1 MCDETNEK
9 KAHKI
14 MKEFLSD
21 EIILENLDVNLL
33 RWFRMKQ
40 QICVECKETIKKL
53 ESRQFEGNVV
63 CLKCWNKKMYSC
75 DGFKS

>member
-1 MCDETNEK
+1 
-9 KAHKI
+9 
-14 MKEFLSD
+14 
-21 EIILENLDVNLL
+21 
-33 RWFRMKQ
+33 MKQ